1 MIKAIVMTTLAIAV
15 MEVTVFDDFLLR
27 ALVGGFGVALI
38 AGPFGS
44 FVVWRRLAY
53 FGETLAHS
61 AVLGI
66 AFGFLLQ
73 IDLTLGIL
81 VTCQVLALLLFLS
94 QRQRLL
100 ASDTLLGILSHG
112 SLSVGLVVLAFM
124 EGIRVDLV
132 AYLFGDIL
140 AIGMSDLGWI
150 FGGGGLAIAGLLWL
164 WRPLL
169 AITIHEDL
177 ARVEGV
183 AVDRTNWLFMA
194 LMALTVAVMMKV
206 VGLLLVVSLLIIPA
220 ATARRFASN
229 PEFMAVLA
237 SMIGCLAVA
246 GGLYGS
252 FTWDTPAG
260 PSVVVAASILFAVSL
275 ILPKRTE

>member
-1 MIKAIVMTTLAIAV
+1 MTTLAIAV
-15 MEVTVFDDFLLR
+15 TEVTVFDDFLLR

-73 IDLTLGIL
+73 INLTLGIL

-140 AIGMSDLGWI
+140 AVGMSDLGWI

-229 PEFMAVLA
+229 PEVMAILA

-260 PSVVVAASILFAVSL
+260 PSVVVAASILFTVSL